1 MSDNIIKSFSAIIL
15 AFVVFINS
23 IGNFI
28 GIGDIIPTQP
38 EETTEIAEVLSWEKE
53 EIVEYFNTAINSAK
67 SKSKSITSNYMK
79 HDVAGDITGL
89 PASISLIGQSLIKD
103 NMGEDEKM
111 KNVTWTSASDKNAYF
126 PVEGQTWASQLTVD
140 DVKSATIHESN
151 GKYIITV
158 TTKDDSRSENHKHGV
173 GHAPKAF
180 NVVLPEIVMDNIP
193 AAAMNVIAIGA
204 VATSYPASTIKV
216 IVDSETGNVLNA
228 NYLLYWTMYIPMNGE
243 DIVLPFSTESD
254 YTINW

>member
-38 EETTEIAEVLSWEKE
+38 EETTETMEVLSWEKE
-53 EIVEYFNTAINSAK
+53 DIVEYFNTAINDAK
-67 SKSKSITSNYMK
+67 SESKSITSNYMK

-111 KNVTWTSASDKNAYF
+111 KNVTWTSTSDKNTYF
-126 PVEGQTWASQLTVD
+126 PVEGETWASKLTVD

-180 NVVLPEIVMDNIP
+180 NVVLPAVVTENIP
-193 AAAMNVIAIGA
+193 PVAMTTTGIGA
-204 VATSYPASTIKV
+204 VSTAYPASTIKV
-216 IVDSETGNVLNA
+216 TVDSETGNVINA
-228 NYLLYWTMYIPMNGE
+228 NYLLYWTMYIPMNGK
-243 DIVLPFSTESD
+243 DVVLPFSTESD